1 MISCVLSAGKARIEI
16 VGSIAGWKE
25 SAQAF
30 KKSVQDLIADGI
42 TDAHVYI
49 NSGGGECFEANEI
62 VNEIKKFSGN
72 ITGEGGAL
80 VGSAATY
87 IAINCASFAMA
98 ENGQFMVH
106 KPSLAAYGREDDI
119 ESALS
124 LLKNMTTTYRDAYI
138 AKTGMSPEDF
148 DKNWNAGDWW
158 MTAQQAKDNGFVDSI
173 VGKTK
178 ITKATAQMLTAC
190 GYSGQLDIDDI
201 DNQNPKN
208 MDFLK
213 LMAMTL
219 SMNAESTA
227 DQVTERLK
235 ELLAKE
241 KIADTLQAADKARQT
256 KAVSDLLDAAIL
268 DKRITADLRDGWKI
282 QLEAN
287 FETASKL
294 LNAMKP
300 VVIPSATP
308 VATDDLGGKK
318 FEELA
323 PEVLAQMQDNEPD
336 KFNKLFDDYKKRN
349 NLN

>member
-1 MISCVLSAGKARIEI
+1 MISCVLNAGKARIEI

-62 VNEIKKFSGN
+62 VNEIKKFSGT

-106 KPSLAAYGREDDI
+106 KPSLSSYGSEEDI

-124 LLKNMTTTYRDAYI
+124 LLKNMTATYRSAYL
-138 AKTGMSPEDF
+138 AKTTLSAEEF
-148 DKNWNAGDWW
+148 EKNWAGRDWW

-190 GYSGQLDIDDI
+190 GYSGQLDIDEVI
-201 DNQNPKN
+201 DNKTPKN
-208 MDFLK
+208 MDLQ
-213 LMAMTL
+213 LIAMTL
-219 SMNAESTA
+219 SMSAESTA
-227 DQVTERLK
+227 DQVTARLK
-235 ELLAKE
+235 ELIAKE

-300 VVIPSATP
+300 VVIPSAAP
-308 VATDDLGGKK
+308 VATDLNGKK
-318 FEELA
+318 YEDLDAKELQNMY
-323 PEVLAQMQDNEPD
+323 ENEPE
-336 KFNKLFDDYKKRN
+336 KLTALLEDYKKRN
-349 NLN
+349 NLQ

>member
-1 MISCVLSAGKARIEI
+1 MISCSLSAGKARIEI

-30 KKSVQDLIADGI
+30 KKSVQDLISDGI

-98 ENGQFMVH
+98 ENGQYMVH
-106 KPSLAAYGREDDI
+106 KPSLAAYGREDEV
-119 ESALS
+119 ESALA
-124 LLKNMTTTYRDAYI
+124 LLKNMTTTYRTAYL
-138 AKTGMSPEDF
+138 AKSTLSEEDF
-148 DKNWNAGDWW
+148 DKNWNGGDWW

-190 GYSGQLDIDDI
+190 GYSGKLDIDDVI

-208 MDFLK
+208 MDLK
-213 LMAMTL
+213 LIAMTL
-219 SMNAESTA
+219 SMSAESTA

-241 KIADTLQAADKARQT
+241 KIADTLTAAEKARQG
-256 KAVSDLLDAAIL
+256 KAITDLLDAAIL
-268 DKRITADLRDGWKI
+268 DKRITADLRDGWKA
-282 QLEAN
+282 QLESN

-300 VVIPSATP
+300 VTIPSSAPIATG
-308 VATDDLGGKK
+308 DLTGEK
-318 FEELA
+318 FEDLA

-336 KFNKLFDDYKKRN
+336 KFNKLFDDYKTRN
-349 NLN
+349 NLK